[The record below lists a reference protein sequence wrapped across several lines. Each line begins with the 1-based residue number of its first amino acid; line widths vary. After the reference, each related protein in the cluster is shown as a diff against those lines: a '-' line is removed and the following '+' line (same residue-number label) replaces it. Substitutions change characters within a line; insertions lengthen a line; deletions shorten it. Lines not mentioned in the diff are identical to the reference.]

1 MKIQSF
7 SFILFL
13 FILLAFQSSC
23 TSNRNEEEIYIGFSQ
38 CLSNH
43 PWRTSMNESMAI
55 KASLNPQI
63 NLEIKEAKGDGQK
76 QIEDIQKMI
85 DAEKDL
91 IIISPLDPESIAPV
105 VEKAFKAGIP
115 VILIDRKVE
124 TEDYTAFIGADNL
137 EVGHNAGNYIA
148 SNVNGFI
155 KVIEIKGHDKSTPT
169 RERSKG
175 FYEIVDK
182 EERISVVESFK
193 GVPGDNFS
201 KTLDSIGKNIDFVYA
216 FNDELAAEA
225 WRIARDKGL
234 ANQIKFIG
242 VDGLSI
248 SDGGI
253 NMVQNGILNA
263 TIYYPTGG
271 AESIDLAWDILNGRS
286 YKKDN
291 ILKTIVIDRFNADI
305 MKNQFD
311 KIQLQQQEI
320 EEQIL
325 AIAKQQELYYAQN
338 NLLKIT
344 MVLLAVILSLAVYSI
359 YSIFAIR
366 KKNRQ
371 LQLTNRKVVQQR
383 NQIEEI
389 AQEVKNSN
397 EAKMNFFTG
406 LSHEFKTPITLIQSS
421 IESLAESSKLK
432 GTRLMAEI
440 ELIHNNSNRLLR
452 LINNLLDFR
461 RVENRNF
468 NLRVSRT
475 NITDFSRYILN
486 DFQREARKRNI
497 ELILNSNHEDLELFI
512 DRSLM
517 DKAYFNLLSNAFKF
531 TPENGKIKIEII
543 DHEES
548 NEVQILFKDSG
559 IGIPENEIENVFDAF
574 FRGSANRK
582 NSSGIGL
589 NLTKQFIE
597 LHLGKIEVRSKNG
610 TEFTITLFKGKTHFN
625 EDQIVVEPQLIDNN
639 FVDFSTEPIE
649 DDSYSI
655 ENEESDAIERY
666 SILIIE
672 DNPDLSKFLKNKLK
686 KEFLVYHSNGED
698 AIDQAF
704 EFIPD
709 IVICDV
715 NLPGVSG
722 FDICRE
728 LKNDLRTSHIPTIIL
743 TALGDKDSYLEGLRS
758 GTDLYLTKPF
768 SFNILLQSLK
778 SLLFNREKLRYYY
791 TNNIHKIED
800 SQEFG
805 TPEQQFLAK
814 FNELIKQNLDNS
826 DFTVENLA
834 KELSISRVQLYR
846 KVKSIM
852 GLSVS
857 DYIANYKLEK
867 AKALLKTS
875 SMTVSEIAYKCG
887 FTSPSYFSTSF
898 KNKYDTS
905 PVSYRKSS
913 QK

>member
-1 MKIQSF
+1 MKIQRFGS
-7 SFILFL
+7 ILFL
-13 FILLAFQSSC
+13 FILLALQSSC
-23 TSNRNEEEIYIGFSQ
+23 NSSKDNEIKNIGFSQ

-63 NLEIKEAKGDGQK
+63 NLDIKEAKGDGEK
-76 QIEDIQKMI
+76 QIEDIQRMI

-91 IIISPLDPESIAPV
+91 IIVSPLDPESIAPV
-105 VEKAFKAGIP
+105 VENAFKAGIP

-124 TEDYTAFIGADNL
+124 TEAYTAFIGADNL

-148 SNVNGFI
+148 SNENGFV
-155 KVIEIKGHDKSTPT
+155 KVIEIKGDDKSTPT

-175 FYEIVDK
+175 FYEIVDR
-182 EERISVVESFK
+182 EDRISVVESFK
-193 GVPGDNFS
+193 GVPGENFS
-201 KTLDSIGKNIDFVYA
+201 KTLDSVGKDIDFVYA
-216 FNDELAAEA
+216 FNDELAVQA
-225 WRIARDKGL
+225 WRIAREKGL

-248 SDGGI
+248 PDGGI

-311 KIQLQQQEI
+311 KIQLQQKEI
-320 EEQIL
+320 EDQIL
-325 AIAKQQELYYAQN
+325 AIDKQQELYYAQN

-344 MVLLAVILSLAVYSI
+344 MALFAVILSLAIYSI

-371 LQLTNRKVVQQR
+371 LQLTNRKVIQQR
-383 NQIEEI
+383 NQIEKI
-389 AQEVKNSN
+389 AQEVKDSN

-432 GTRLMAEI
+432 GTKLMSEI

-497 ELILNSNHEDLELFI
+497 DLIFKSNNEKLELFI

-543 DHEES
+543 DQKES
-548 NEVQILFKDSG
+548 NEIQILFKDSG
-559 IGIPENEIENVFDAF
+559 IGIPENEIKNVFDAF

-610 TEFTITLFKGKTHFN
+610 TEFIITLFKGKAHFN
-625 EDQIVVEPQLIDNN
+625 EDQIVVEPQMVDNTL
-639 FVDFSTEPIE
+639 VDFSSEPLD
-649 DDSYSI
+649 DDSFSVS
-655 ENEESDAIERY
+655 NHNNSDEEQY

-672 DNPDLSKFLKNKLK
+672 DNPDLSKFLKNKLE
-686 KEFLVYHSNGED
+686 KEFVVYVSNGED

-704 EFIPD
+704 QFIPD

-722 FDICRE
+722 FDICKE

-791 TNNIHKIED
+791 TNNIYKIED

-805 TPEQQFLAK
+805 TPEQQFLSK

-826 DFTVENLA
+826 EFTVETLA

-846 KVKSIM
+846 KVKSII

-857 DYIANYKLEK
+857 DYITNYKLEK
-867 AKALLKTS
+867 AKALLNTS
-875 SMTVSEIAYKCG
+875 SMTVSEIAYRCG
-887 FTSPSYFSTSF
+887 FSSPSYFSTSF
-898 KNKYDTS
+898 KNKYDIS
-905 PVSYRKSS
+905 PVTYRKTS
-913 QK
+913 QT

>member
-1 MKIQSF
+1 MKI
-7 SFILFL
+7 FL
-13 FILLAFQSSC
+13 FPLICILLLFTGC
-23 TSNRNEEEIYIGFSQ
+23 NSNKYNKELYEVGFSQ

-63 NLEIKEAKGDGQK
+63 NLEIKEAKGDARR
-76 QIEDIQKMI
+76 QIEDIQEMI
-85 DAEKDL
+85 EEKKDL
-91 IIISPLDPESIAPV
+91 IIVSPLDPETIAPV
-105 VEKAFKAGIP
+105 IENAYKAGIP
-115 VILIDRKVE
+115 IILVDRKVD
-124 TEDYTAFIGADNL
+124 TENFTAFVGADNL

-148 SNVNGFI
+148 SSDSGNI
-155 KVIEIKGHDKSTPT
+155 QVIEIKGDDNSTPT

-175 FYEIVDK
+175 FHEIVDR
-182 EERISVVESFK
+182 EGRISVVDVFK
-193 GVPGDNFS
+193 GVPGTDFS
-201 KTLDSIGKNIDFVYA
+201 QILDSIGNNIDFVYA
-216 FNDELAAEA
+216 FNDELAAQA
-225 WRIARDKGL
+225 WKIARDQGL
-234 ANQIKFIG
+234 ANSIKFIG

-248 SDGGI
+248 PDGGI
-253 NMVQNGILNA
+253 SMVQNGILTA
-263 TIYYPTGG
+263 TIFYPTGG
-271 AESIDLAWDILNGRS
+271 AEAIEIASDILNKRS
-286 YKKDN
+286 FQKNN

-320 EEQIL
+320 EDQIL
-325 AIAKQQELYYAQN
+325 AIDKQQELYYAQN
-338 NLLKIT
+338 NLLKIS
-344 MVLLAVILSLAVYSI
+344 MALLAVILSLTIYSI

-371 LQLTNRKVVQQR
+371 LQLTNKKVIQQR
-383 NQIEEI
+383 NQIEKI
-389 AQEVKNSN
+389 AQEVRESN

-440 ELIHNNSNRLLR
+440 ELIYNNSNRLLR

-468 NLRVSRT
+468 NLRVSKT
-475 NITDFSRYILN
+475 NITDFSRFILS
-486 DFQREARKRNI
+486 DFEREARKRNI
-497 ELILNSNHEDLELFI
+497 KLILNSSNDDLDLFI

-531 TPENGKIKIEII
+531 TPENGKIKIEIV
-543 DHEES
+543 DYENT
-548 NEVQILFKDSG
+548 NEVQIFFKDSG
-559 IGIPENEIENVFDAF
+559 IGIPQEEIDNVFDAF

-589 NLTKQFIE
+589 NLTKQFID

-610 TEFTITLFKGKTHFN
+610 TEFIITLLKGKTHFN
-625 EDQIVVEPQLIDNN
+625 EDQIVAEPQVVENN
-639 FVDFSTEPIE
+639 LVNFSSEPLE
-649 DDSYSI
+649 DGNYSNSSETI
-655 ENEESDAIERY
+655 PEDPY

-672 DNPDLSKFLKNKLK
+672 DNPDLSEFLKNKLE
-686 KEFLVYHSNGED
+686 KEFAVYVSNGED
-698 AIDQAF
+698 ALEQAF

-715 NLPGVSG
+715 NLPTISG
-722 FDICRE
+722 FDICKE

-791 TNNIHKIED
+791 TNNIYRIEG
-800 SQEFG
+800 SQDFG
-805 TPEQQFLAK
+805 TPDQQFLAK
-814 FNELIKQNLDNS
+814 LNELIKENLDNS
-826 DFTVENLA
+826 EFKVENLA

-857 DYIANYKLEK
+857 DYITNYKLEK

-875 SMTVSEIAYKCG
+875 SLTVSEIAYKCG
-887 FTSPSYFSTSF
+887 FSSPSYFSTSF
-898 KNKYDTS
+898 KNQYDTT
-905 PVSYRKSS
+905 PANYRKTSRD
-913 QK
+913 